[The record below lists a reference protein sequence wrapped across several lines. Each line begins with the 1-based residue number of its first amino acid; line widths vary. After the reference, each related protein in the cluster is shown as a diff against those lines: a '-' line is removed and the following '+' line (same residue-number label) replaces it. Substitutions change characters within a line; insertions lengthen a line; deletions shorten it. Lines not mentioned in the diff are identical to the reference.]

1 MAPLDAKSL
10 FVALVA
16 AEVRF
21 IVIGGFAVS
30 AHGYLR
36 GTKDLDI
43 VPDPDPENLQRLAGA
58 LSQLDAKIMGM
69 EEFSK
74 EEVVQPDVAGLAM
87 GGNFVLTTDYG
98 RLDILQL
105 VSPDFEYHVLVALL
119 DELPRAWALAPA
131 CSPTPSSRRGIPR
144 AHRPPLRPSAA
155 PSGRPPPCR
164 AMS

>member
-1 MAPLDAKSL
+1 MAPLDAESL
-10 FVALVA
+10 FTTLVE

-43 VPDPDPENLQRLAGA
+43 VPDPDPENLGRLARA
-58 LSQLDAKIMGM
+58 LSQLDAKVMGM
-69 EEFSK
+69 EEFAD

-105 VSPDFEYHVLVALL
+105 VSPDFEYGDLDAAAIEDVVLGHRMRFCGYEDLIKMKQAAGRLE
-119 DELPRAWALAPA
+119 DELDLKRLRSA
-131 CSPTPSSRRGIPR
+131 RGE
-144 AHRPPLRPSAA
+144 
-155 PSGRPPPCR
+155 
-164 AMS
+164 